1 MVSIIPGIDN
11 AEPDLTETSSGLAA
25 APKVLPVVASKL
37 AIASRIAAINPAGIS
52 FAWR

>member
-11 AEPDLTETSSGLAA
+11 AEPDLTETSSGLPA
-25 APKVLPVVASKL
+25 APNVLPVAASTL
-37 AIASRIAAINPAGIS
+37 AISSRISAINPAGIS